1 MTAGGGAWRPAD
13 PGSAPRCAVHPA
25 RLAADACPS
34 CGRPRCSADA
44 GTYAADGCAACRRP
58 APAFRPVGVAELL
71 VRAGLAGVAVALV
84 GGWVATE
91 YVGVHVMSLVAPGLV
106 GLAASAATSVAARSA
121 EGRGGF
127 AIALTVAAA
136 AALLGTALGFRLTI
150 GGSSPL
156 HPAGQ
161 VGPPYLAA
169 LGGVLAWPLLFG
181 CPGRP
186 SRVREDQP
194 DAGTVW

>member
-1 MTAGGGAWRPAD
+1 MTAGGGAGPQAD
-13 PGSAPRCAVHPA
+13 AGSAARCAVHPA
-25 RLAADACPS
+25 RLAADACPT
-34 CGRPRCSADA
+34 CGRARCSTDADA
-44 GTYAADGCAACRRP
+44 YGAAGCAACRRP
-58 APAFRPVGVAELL
+58 GPAGRPVETPELL

-91 YVGVHVMSLVAPGLV
+91 YVGVHVMSLVAPALV
-106 GLAASAATSVAARSA
+106 GLAASAATSVAVRRA
-121 EGRGGF
+121 EGRAGL
-127 AIALTVAAA
+127 AIALLVAAA
-136 AALLGTALGFRLTI
+136 AAVLGTALGFRLTI

-156 HPAGQ
+156 HPVGQ

-169 LGGVLAWPLLFG
+169 LGGVAAWPLLFG
-181 CPGRP
+181 APGRS